1 MISFIGLFLLLFY
14 YSFSSSLKSKYLDT
28 KNRFSNT
35 NEYLAIVK
43 DDGLWIKEEIE
54 DSIYIIHAQKFDN
67 NELKSITIEMDNY
80 FDNKNTITAQANII
94 KKLEHG

>member
-1 MISFIGLFLLLFY
+1 MT
-14 YSFSSSLKSKYLDT
+14 KYLET

-67 NELKSITIEMDNY
+67 NELKSITSSEMDNY
-80 FDNKNTITAQANII
+80 FDNKNTISLAISQESINPIFVQLSLYFCTNSSFC
-94 KKLEHG
+94 LS